1 MDKDYYNAVFLY
13 MFKLDYLK
21 SKLTKV
27 QAQAEIQVQAASQV
41 LEKAQKERAEASRQ
55 VNMYPKDDQKKD
67 DLELAKKREVAAQ
80 VAYDVAQESLEI
92 QRPNDADDK
101 HLVSGNSNA

>member
-27 QAQAEIQVQAASQV
+27 RGQAEIQVQAASQV
-41 LEKAQKERAEASRQ
+41 LKKAS
-55 VNMYPKDDQKKD
+55 
-67 DLELAKKREVAAQ
+67 
-80 VAYDVAQESLEI
+80 
-92 QRPNDADDK
+92 
-101 HLVSGNSNA
+101 